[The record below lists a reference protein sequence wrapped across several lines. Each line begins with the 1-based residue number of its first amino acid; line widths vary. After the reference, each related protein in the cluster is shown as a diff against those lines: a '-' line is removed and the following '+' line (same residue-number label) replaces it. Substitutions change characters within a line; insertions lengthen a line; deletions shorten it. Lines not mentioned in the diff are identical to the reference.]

1 MTHSLHAIFEER
13 WPTLSHD
20 PRIGTAL
27 REWKGTPDGYR
38 FQADGRTLVSP
49 NRPEAEARRQ
59 IDKMLPEAAGK
70 DCVLVGH
77 GLGHTCAELLSRG
90 LRSLKLLAPDRALL
104 AEALRNWSQPELLA
118 DERFQILAPDQVDA
132 ALPEHVEYLELPS
145 WRKAMPERLANL
157 RVKLNRCGSDQLR
170 LRILVVEPIYGGS
183 LPMARSAARALESC
197 GHEVRSLDFSRMEGA
212 RDAFAQFGDTHPGG
226 NMIAGEFTRLL
237 ARMISIECR
246 HYKPDLVLA
255 MAQSPA
261 IPAVMQELGSAGI
274 RTAFWFVEDYQLL
287 EYWKGIHGAFD
298 FFLTIQKGE
307 FHKRLA
313 EISPRPVRYLPVCAD
328 TSFYKPVD
336 WSLADSAP
344 IISFVGAGYHNRE
357 RSFLRLLDLPFK
369 VWGSDWRRQSPV
381 YGLLQN
387 EGHRTEVEL
396 NRQIFSN
403 SRINLNLH
411 SSSYHDGV
419 DPFGDFVN
427 PRTLEIAA
435 CGGFQL
441 CDTRLHLAEML
452 EPGREI
458 VTFSDTDEMRTL
470 CEEWLEKPEEA
481 KLIAHA
487 GRVRVQTEHG
497 YEHRMKELLELFLLE
512 GEDAFPHARKRGNLS
527 GMDSD
532 PLLAE
537 WLKLH
542 GLTADA
548 DLDQALITIRQS
560 EAKLDETGRLLLY
573 LGELRDWAREKGV
586 ERAYDRVR

>member
-1 MTHSLHAIFEER
+1 MTQSLHAIFEER
-13 WPTLSHD
+13 WPALLQD
-20 PRIGTAL
+20 PRIEASL
-27 REWKGTPDGYR
+27 REWRGKPGGYR
-38 FQADGRTLVSP
+38 FGADGRTLVSP
-49 NRPEAEARRQ
+49 NRPEAEAGRL
-59 IDKMLPEAAGK
+59 IDKLLPEAAGK

-77 GLGHTCAELLSRG
+77 GLGHTCSELLSRG
-90 LRSLKLLAPDRALL
+90 VRSLKMIAPDRALL
-104 AEALRNWSQPELLA
+104 AEALKNWCQPDLLA
-118 DERFQILAPDQVDA
+118 DNRLQLLAHDQVEE
-132 ALPEHVEYLELPS
+132 ALPGHVEYLELPS

-183 LPMARSAARALESC
+183 LPMARSAARALEAC
-197 GHEVRSLDFSRMEGA
+197 GHEVLSLDFSRMESA
-212 RDAFAQFGDTHPGG
+212 RDAFARFGDTHPGG
-226 NMIAGEFTRLL
+226 NQIAGEFTRLL
-237 ARMISIECR
+237 GRMISLECR
-246 HYKPDLVLA
+246 DYKPDLVLA

-261 IPAVMQELGSAGI
+261 LPGVMQELAQAGI

-287 EYWKGIHGAFD
+287 EYWKGIHGTFD
-298 FFLTIQKGE
+298 FFLTIQRGE

-313 EISPRPVRYLPVCAD
+313 AIAPSPVRYLPVCAD

-336 WSLADSAP
+336 WGLSDPAP
-344 IISFVGAGYHNRE
+344 TISFVGAGYHNRE

-387 EGHRTEVEL
+387 EGRRTDAEL

-452 EPGREI
+452 EPGRELI
-458 VTFSDTDEMRTL
+458 TFGDTEEMRSL

-481 KLIAHA
+481 REIALA
-487 GRVRVQTEHG
+487 GRARVQAEHG

-512 GEDAFPHARKRGNLS
+512 SEDAFPHARRRGNLS

-537 WLKLH
+537 WLRQH

-548 DLDQALITIRQS
+548 DLDQALDTIRQS
-560 EAKLDETGRLLLY
+560 EANLDETGRLLLY